1 MDSLVK
7 VITPPASTRLT
18 TPAAA
23 QAECA
28 TSSDVSVLIDR
39 ASAVIVRYCGRPF
52 GLQTVQ
58 ETFRRQ
64 HAYFIDT
71 WLAGRRHVQPLVLRY
86 AYDQTPTSVVI
97 DDGDPLVADTDYEI
111 DLESGMLWRLFSGI
125 RQRWQCSTSIV
136 IEYETGFALPNDS
149 DPNLPDDVEAACLAL
164 VRGAFNYIGSDPT
177 ISSDQTFQVG
187 TTNYFARPNSGLV
200 MDAGLT
206 EALSGYVVRA

>member
-7 VITPPASTRLT
+7 VITPPVTTRLT

-23 QAECA
+23 QAECG
-28 TSSDVSVLIDR
+28 TSDDVTALIDR
-39 ASAVIVRYCGRPF
+39 ASAVVARYCGRQF

-86 AYDQTPTSVVI
+86 GYGQTPTSATI
-97 DDGDPLVADTDYEI
+97 DGGDPLVADTDYEI

-136 IEYETGFALPNDS
+136 IEYQTGFALPNDS
-149 DPNLPDDVEAACLAL
+149 DPNLPADLEAACLAL
-164 VRGAFNYIGSDPT
+164 VRGAFNYVGSDNT
-177 ISSDQTFQVG
+177 VSKDQTEGVG
-187 TTNYFARPNSGLV
+187 YTMYFARSASGLV
-200 MDAGLT
+200 VDAGI
-206 EALSGYVVRA
+206 ADMLSSYVVRV